1 MKHLAKNLEIEQ
13 SSFHIAAEAVAR
25 LNLRLQSR
33 QAELIMIRSQTE
45 LAKLKGGVI
54 KDTGETVKKTSD
66 AAANES
72 LIQDPNL

>member
-13 SSFHIAAEAVAR
+13 ISFHIAAEAVAR

-54 KDTGETVKKTSD
+54 KDMGETVKKTSD